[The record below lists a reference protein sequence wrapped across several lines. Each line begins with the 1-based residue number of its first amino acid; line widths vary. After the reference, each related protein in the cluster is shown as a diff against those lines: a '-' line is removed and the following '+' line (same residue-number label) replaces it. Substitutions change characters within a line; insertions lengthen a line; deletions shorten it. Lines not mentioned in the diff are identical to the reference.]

1 MELAEKFF
9 AQLINMSRIGKKP
22 IGIPS
27 GTTVTVTDGTVVIK
41 GSKGELSLKLLPEV
55 SIEVK
60 EDKIVV
66 SRINDEKESR
76 ARHGLM
82 RSLISNMVDGVG
94 KGYEKKL
101 EIIGVGYK
109 AQGKGKAVSLSLGFS
124 HPVEYKAP
132 DGIDVQN
139 DPNNKQILIISGID
153 KQLVGQAAADIRSFR
168 PPEPYKGKGVRYVD
182 EYVQRKVGKAV
193 GKAE

>member
-1 MELAEKFF
+1 MAEKFF

>member
-1 MELAEKFF
+1 MAEKFF

-139 DPNNKQILIISGID
+139 DPNNKQILIKSYG
-153 KQLVGQAAADIRSFR
+153 
-168 PPEPYKGKGVRYVD
+168 
-182 EYVQRKVGKAV
+182 
-193 GKAE
+193 

>member
-1 MELAEKFF
+1 LELAEKFF

>member
-1 MELAEKFF
+1 
-9 AQLINMSRIGKKP
+9 
-22 IGIPS
+22 
-27 GTTVTVTDGTVVIK
+27 
-41 GSKGELSLKLLPEV
+41 
-55 SIEVK
+55 
-60 EDKIVV
+60 
-66 SRINDEKESR
+66 
-76 ARHGLM
+76 M

>member
-1 MELAEKFF
+1 LAEKFF

>member
-1 MELAEKFF
+1 MEWEERFF
-9 AQLINMSRIGKKP
+9 VLSTNMSRIGKKS

-27 GTTVTVTDGTVVIK
+27 GVTVTVSGSTVVAK
-41 GSKGELSLKLLPEV
+41 GPKGELSLNTLPEV
-55 SIEVK
+55 SVEIKDNE
-60 EDKIVV
+60 ITV
-66 SRINDEKESR
+66 SRINDEKQSR
-76 ARHGLM
+76 ARHGLT

-124 HPVEYKAP
+124 HPVEYKVP
-132 DGIDVQN
+132 DGAEVQN
-139 DPNNKQILIISGID
+139 DPENKQILVISGAD
-153 KQLVGQAAADIRSFR
+153 KQLVGQVAADIRAFR